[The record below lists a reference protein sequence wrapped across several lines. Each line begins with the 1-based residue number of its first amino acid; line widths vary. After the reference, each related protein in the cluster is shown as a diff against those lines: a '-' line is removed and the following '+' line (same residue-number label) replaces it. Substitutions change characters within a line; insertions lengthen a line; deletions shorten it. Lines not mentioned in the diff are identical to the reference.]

1 LFQLNDLA
9 VFDDPMY
16 LHEKGRPVIAI
27 WGAFSRDFTRT
38 ASRIDQMIPFF
49 DLKGMGMA
57 HEKHDVESLIR
68 LLEWIKDTTPQGAY
82 IFAGSPSHWRTRD
95 GDCDAD
101 PNFDRVWQK
110 VDCVS

>member
-1 LFQLNDLA
+1 
-9 VFDDPMY
+9 MY

-27 WGAFSRDFTRT
+27 WGALSHNSAPTGPST
-38 ASRIDQMIPFF
+38 DQIVSVLGP
-49 DLKGMGMA
+49 KGMGMA
-57 HEKHDVESLIR
+57 HEKHDAPSLAR

-101 PNFDRVWQK
+101 PDFDRVWRK
-110 VDCVS
+110 VDCVSSNFHLAFVSQ